1 MDQNFCLL
9 SSIIFA
15 SSCPEMNN
23 PPYQIF
29 RKKILC
35 KNITFKPYTMNIP
48 HHKSNHP
55 KGKTTKTTELI

>member
-1 MDQNFCLL
+1 MDKNFCLL

-29 RKKILC
+29 RKCSAKILLS
-35 KNITFKPYTMNIP
+35 IPTMNIP